1 MIKFLSTSRTAV
13 TVGAVSVLLA
23 ACGGGGAGTGQ
34 TANAGGA
41 GTPVTPPAATNS
53 VLTNLNT
60 DETFRASSA
69 VISFDVAADG
79 TTSNISYGEKNQTAG
94 DTIAFDDSTNG
105 FDLSVSQ
112 SGVVFNQSFAASDID
127 TGASDGSFRVYS
139 NAGGDFILLIPGDPT
154 YGQSYVTLG
163 VWNSSDASSTQDVS
177 FGALAF
183 GVETAGS
190 SMPTTGSATYDGMT
204 LGTLDS
210 GSRAYRLTGD
220 VQIDVNFGN
229 GSVNGAFSNMMKED
243 LLTSGVSNWRDFAA
257 VGNIGAGTSLFSGTS
272 TTNDEQLNGGFSGG
286 FFGPVSGSP
295 AEVGGTWSLAGVG
308 ETAIGSFVG
317 KK

>member
-1 MIKFLSTSRTAV
+1 MIKFLNRSRAAV
-13 TVGAVSVLLA
+13 TISAVSVLLA
-23 ACGGGGAGTGQ
+23 ACGGGGTGSVQSASAGGTG
-34 TANAGGA
+34 
-41 GTPVTPPAATNS
+41 TPQTPPAPTNS
-53 VLTNLNT
+53 VLTNLQA
-60 DETFRASSA
+60 DEAFRANSA

-79 TTSNISYGEKNQTAG
+79 TTSNVSYGEKGQTAG
-94 DTIAFDDSTNG
+94 DTVSYNESSDG

-112 SGVVFNQSFAASDID
+112 NGVSFNQAFAASDID
-127 TGASDGSFRVYS
+127 TGASDSSFRIYS

-177 FGALAF
+177 FGAMVF
-183 GVETAGS
+183 GIETAGS
-190 SMPTTGSATYDGMT
+190 SMPSTGSATYNGMT
-204 LGTLDS
+204 LGTLDQ
-210 GSRAYRLTGD
+210 GNRAYRLTGD
-220 VQIDVNFGN
+220 VQIDVNFASN
-229 GSVNGAFSNMMKED
+229 SVNGAFSNMMKED

-272 TTNDEQLNGGFSGG
+272 TTNDGQLNGGFSGG

-295 AEVGGTWSLAGVG
+295 QEVGGTWSLAGVG